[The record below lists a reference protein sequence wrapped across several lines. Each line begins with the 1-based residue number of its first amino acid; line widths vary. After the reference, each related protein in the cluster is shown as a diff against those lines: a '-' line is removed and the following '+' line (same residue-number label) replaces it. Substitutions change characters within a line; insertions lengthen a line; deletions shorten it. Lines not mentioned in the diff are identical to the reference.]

1 MICWSYDQYRE
12 VLFVYVILCLDNQI
26 NCIKTLSMTPV
37 EGLHDL
43 YMKDE
48 QFRYDVFSR
57 LSFELLFIIQ
67 INTYYPEFATPIK
80 NNNPKELSEYFY
92 FFF

>member
-1 MICWSYDQYRE
+1 MLRLHQLEFKRMICWSYDPFRE
-12 VLFVYVILCLDNQI
+12 VFFVVVISCLDNQI

-37 EGLHDL
+37 EELYDL

-57 LSFELLFIIQ
+57 L
-67 INTYYPEFATPIK
+67 
-80 NNNPKELSEYFY
+80 
-92 FFF
+92 FFFIS